1 MKKLFI
7 LLSMAIVLS
16 TTAFADA
23 SDFSISLG
31 VPLQRI
37 DSTVDGVRSIKS
49 ETDLTPFMISNYNV
63 FGEKLCFGF
72 FESMSVYTNEYM
84 SLDFLVGPAIGAN
97 LSENFTVL
105 AGLGLHIATS
115 SSSKSNEVVVDGVK
129 EYIDEDINNFFL
141 GFGLDLRFKFVAHRR
156 CTPVLGIR
164 FNFDPYCAKSSIDA
178 NGKESVT
185 DYDKYFKFSFVP
197 SFGFCMN
204 F

>member
-7 LLSMAIVLS
+7 LLSMALVLS

-37 DSTVDGVRSIKS
+37 DSSVDGVRSIKS

-97 LSENFTVL
+97 LSENFTGL
-105 AGLGLHIATS
+105 ADQKLPINVKCIIADCGFTSPKAILDVVYRSIVHIPSGPSLWAADLFALFCT
-115 SSSKSNEVVVDGVK
+115 
-129 EYIDEDINNFFL
+129 YHFL
-141 GFGLDLRFKFVAHRR
+141 
-156 CTPVLGIR
+156 PV
-164 FNFDPYCAKSSIDA
+164 FQ
-178 NGKESVT
+178 
-185 DYDKYFKFSFVP
+185 
-197 SFGFCMN
+197 
-204 F
+204 

>member
-49 ETDLTPFMISNYNV
+49 ETDFTPFMISNYNM
-63 FGEKLCFGF
+63 FGEKLQFGF
-72 FESMSVYTNEYM
+72 FESMAIYTSEYM
-84 SLDFLVGPAIGAN
+84 SLDFLVGPAIGSK
-97 LSENFTVL
+97 LSDNFTVL

-115 SSSKSNEVVVDGVK
+115 SSTNSKEVVVDGVK
-129 EYIDEDINNFFL
+129 EYIDEDISNFFL
-141 GFGLDLRFKFVAHRR
+141 GFGLDFRFKFIAHRR
-156 CTPVLGIR
+156 CTPILGIR
-164 FNFDPYCAKSSIDA
+164 FNFDPYCSQSSIDE
-178 NGKESVT
+178 NGKETVT